1 MRRDTKSFGDKNAEK
16 LCQVI
21 AQYSYAVWALSKV
34 DDDKSLVC
42 LMNNAMKVEK
52 QKLEYYVEPNWNWLA
67 GCQKALLTN
76 TTMPEKPR
84 SDIVFDKNIE
94 SSQKKT

>member
-1 MRRDTKSFGDKNAEK
+1 
-16 LCQVI
+16 
-21 AQYSYAVWALSKV
+21 
-34 DDDKSLVC
+34 
-42 LMNNAMKVEK
+42 MNNAMKVEK

-94 SSQKKT
+94 SSQKKTRVSDTPRKKEHREPQKNNVNKRAASSDQRVQALKESSM